1 MPDDKYDILG
11 PLYSEV
17 GGELA
22 EIVGGDPDG
31 AYLYAEAGEGWVS
44 ASVFKEEGKSVR
56 YFKANWPLCDLIMKA
71 WKAEEP
77 DKRWA
82 VMEYSVTGT
91 SFDVKF
97 KFPDEI
103 DATKTE
109 VERRPSALKARYG
122 DKPVIF
128 PPEPPG
134 MMEFKGKRD

>member
-1 MPDDKYDILG
+1 VGADKYDLLG
-11 PLYSEV
+11 PLYAEI

-31 AYLYAEAGEGWVS
+31 VYLYAEAGDGWVGP
-44 ASVFKEEGKSVR
+44 SVFKDEGKAVR
-56 YFKANWPLCDLIMKA
+56 YFDASSHLCDLIMKA
-71 WKAEEP
+71 WRAEDP

-103 DATKTE
+103 DTTKTE

-122 DKPVIF
+122 DKPVIY
-128 PPEPPG
+128 PPELPG
-134 MMEFKGKRD
+134 MMEFKDKTD